1 MKRLSAVGF
10 ICATVMAASTFAPV
24 AHAQRCMTAGG
35 WGTGAFEGFASF
47 MAEAAMK
54 NSAKA
59 RLGDDVKIG
68 AEIRIDAAEPRDED
82 FRTSAAYAT
91 YCREV
96 SAALAPSYSGVAV
109 L

>member
-1 MKRLSAVGF
+1 MKRLSAIGLLAAV
-10 ICATVMAASTFAPV
+10 TAASAFAQA

-68 AEIRIDAAEPRDED
+68 AVKKKCEPKGLFVECTARA
-82 FRTSAAYAT
+82 RA
-91 YCREV
+91 CR
-96 SAALAPSYSGVAV
+96 
-109 L
+109 